1 MSRLSECKRYLTDS
15 EISGILSKSIFKL
28 RGIPDATAEAIYQYF
43 RDNETKRLK
52 TIQIYPSKIPELT
65 EILADAF
72 RRAQIEPGKMVGALS
87 SSSIGEKNTQTSLSS
102 FHTAGQSKVELVT
115 GVPRLEEIL
124 NVSKDIKTPSMTI
137 YLNLEQNLLKDLS
150 VVRKIAKHEFEYH
163 ELDDVLVDYQICR
176 RSQMEEPPSWYEF
189 YDLFYNTDYQKCEY
203 FIRLT
208 LDTNL
213 IYECG
218 KNLKY
223 IAGVIKKEYADAYP
237 VFSPDN
243 IGIIDVY
250 IDTSEL
256 ASVDD
261 VVTSLRN
268 VRKRKRGND
277 GMGLYDNADEEKK
290 SNLAKY
296 DDDDQD
302 IILLITD
309 ENKEYYFVR
318 DLVVPSLLYIRISG
332 IENIKK
338 CFFDEKDGI
347 WLIKTKGTNMK
358 KVIIHELVDPR
369 QTTSN
374 HVWDIYE
381 TFGVEACKIF
391 MVKELYSL
399 LPVAYSHLKLLV
411 ACMTYSGKP
420 AQATRYGIDR
430 KQVGPIAK
438 MSFEQP
444 FDNLLSAAAI
454 AEKENLAGISSS
466 ITFGICPPIGTHFSE
481 IVDAQKGEII
491 NEDKLVYEFEQSLLA
506 KNQSYEQSVHKGIT
520 NTLTKRQDV
529 KKPADNKGAAAVS
542 ITAKSKEPVM
552 ELDDTVF

>member
-1 MSRLSECKRYLTDS
+1 MEVKRNLTPS
-15 EISGILSKSIFKL
+15 EISGILSKSLFKL
-28 RGIPDATAEAIYQYF
+28 CGIPEATAEAIYRHFYE
-43 RDNETKRLK
+43 NETKRLK
-52 TIQIYPSKIPELT
+52 SIQIYPSKIPILT
-65 EILADAF
+65 EILTDSF

-115 GVPRLEEIL
+115 GVPRFEEIL

-137 YLNLEQNLLKDLS
+137 YLNLEETLLKDLAT
-150 VVRKIAKHEFEYH
+150 VRKIAKHEFEYK
-163 ELDDVLVDYQICR
+163 ELDDLLTDYKIYKK
-176 RSQMEEPPSWYEF
+176 SEVEETPTWYEF

-203 FIRLT
+203 FIRLS
-208 LDTNL
+208 LDTSL
-213 IYECG
+213 MYECG
-218 KNLKY
+218 KTLQH
-223 IAGVIKKEYADAYP
+223 IAKTIQKEYADSYP

-256 ASVDD
+256 SSIDD
-261 VVTSLRN
+261 VITTLRN
-268 VRKRKRGND
+268 VRKRKRGNES
-277 GMGLYDNADEEKK
+277 MSLYDNAEEGKGVNM
-290 SNLAKY
+290 SKY
-296 DDDDQD
+296 DEDDQD
-302 IILLITD
+302 IILLINED
-309 ENKEYYFVR
+309 NKEYYFVR
-318 DLVVPSLLYIRISG
+318 DLVVPSLLYIKISG
-332 IENIKK
+332 IDGIKK

-358 KVIIHELVDPR
+358 KVIIHESVDPR
-369 QTTSN
+369 LTTSN
-374 HVWDIYE
+374 HIWDIYE
-381 TFGVEACKIF
+381 TFGIEACKIF

-399 LPVAYSHLKLLV
+399 LPVAYGHLKLLV

-444 FDNLLSAAAI
+444 FDNLLSAAST

-481 IVDAQKGEII
+481 IVDAQKGETI
-491 NEDKLVYEFEQSLLA
+491 NEDKLIYEFEQSMLA
-506 KNQSYEQSVHKGIT
+506 KNQSYDQSVSKGIT
-520 NTLTKRQDV
+520 STLTKRQDV
-529 KKPADNKGAAAVS
+529 KKTADEIKPV
-542 ITAKSKEPVM
+542 IAKSFITKTKEPVP
-552 ELDDTVF
+552 EIDESVF